1 MIRILTENLSN
12 LFEGVYRDIKTD
24 LGWTGNY
31 RGDTT
36 LKIFLCGLL
45 NIPNQNDYIVHHM
58 DGDHQNYDLDNL
70 ALINKTIL
78 NHNSFHNKVSYYM
91 EKLLSRKDLTPEEQS
106 YANVLKKYNWK
117 FFK

>member
-36 LKIFLCGLL
+36 LKIF
-45 NIPNQNDYIVHHM
+45 
-58 DGDHQNYDLDNL
+58 
-70 ALINKTIL
+70 
-78 NHNSFHNKVSYYM
+78 
-91 EKLLSRKDLTPEEQS
+91 
-106 YANVLKKYNWK
+106 
-117 FFK
+117 